1 MSNVYRVRVSDVNDV
16 SDTFMNSKDQMKKKK
31 NKGETITVS
40 LEKLKCAKTD
50 SPTCK
55 LYWLTHRQIENL
67 QWITSWKISVEQAFH
82 MQI

>member
-1 MSNVYRVRVSDVNDV
+1 
-16 SDTFMNSKDQMKKKK
+16 MNSKDQMKKKK

-55 LYWLTHRQIENL
+55 LYWLIV
-67 QWITSWKISVEQAFH
+67 K
-82 MQI
+82 